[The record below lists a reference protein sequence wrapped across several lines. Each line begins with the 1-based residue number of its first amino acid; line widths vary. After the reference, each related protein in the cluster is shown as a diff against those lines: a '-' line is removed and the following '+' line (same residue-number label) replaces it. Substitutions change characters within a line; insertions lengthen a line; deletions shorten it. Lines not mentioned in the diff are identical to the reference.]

1 MSSVRAKFLCF
12 SLTVPILK
20 GSIMQIKHIAL
31 AAMAVVA
38 ASQAQAFTNV
48 TGASASSVGY
58 VESLNSICNNGTA
71 AAPTVA
77 VYVRRSTVTLPN
89 GTTAVNTGALG
100 NSFTVACPVNFA
112 GTADNEVRFDVAGG
126 SLNAIL
132 KAATT
137 PTTETG
143 VANGTFLPS
152 QAGNTNCT
160 ATAGT
165 GPLAFLGTRLN
176 ICATS
181 VATASGKSVG
191 GFMDV
196 EPAIFKAQNVIKG
209 TYAATPATFSQA
221 FALGVSKELYEALQ
235 AAQGLT
241 VGAVNAANQPSIGK
255 AQVVSIINNVD
266 FNDAKN
272 LGASFLVPGTAK
284 TNLTYCRRPNTSGTQ
299 MSAELYF
306 LNNPTA
312 SGKLAG
318 ADSSHE
324 PQVFDSVTAAN
335 NTVVV
340 DNGTGNTLTVIAN
353 NGTGDVK
360 NCLNHTAPAATTAN
374 PNPAPVTPAGDF
386 AIGILSAENNPVAT
400 NSLDTYRLVKIN
412 GASTTDGAANDQ
424 QTANATK
431 GLYDFVFESVVF
443 NPSNNAV
450 LKAINS
456 GVKTTNTP
464 GLFLN
469 TNSATPESNFGRN
482 GSSTNNYQS
491 N

>member
-1 MSSVRAKFLCF
+1 
-12 SLTVPILK
+12 
-20 GSIMQIKHIAL
+20 MQIKHIAL

-38 ASQAQAFTNV
+38 ATQAQAV
-48 TGASASSVGY
+48 TRISGASASSVGY

-71 AAPTVA
+71 AAPTVT
-77 VYVRRSTVTLPN
+77 VYVRRSTVTLSG
-89 GTTAVNTGALG
+89 GTTAVATGALG
-100 NSFTVACPVNFA
+100 NSFTVTCPANFA
-112 GTADNEVRFDVAGG
+112 GTSENEVRVDVAGG

-132 KAATT
+132 KSGSVQAVD
-137 PTTETG
+137 TG
-143 VANGTFLPS
+143 VNGTFLPA
-152 QAGNTNCT
+152 QPGNTNCT

-165 GPLAFLGTRLN
+165 GPLAFLGTRLS

-181 VATASGKSVG
+181 VATESAKSVG

-196 EPAIFKAQNVIKG
+196 EPAIFKAQGVIKG
-209 TYAATPATFSQA
+209 TYATTPATFSQS

-235 AAQGLT
+235 GAQGLT
-241 VGAVNAANQPSIGK
+241 VGSVTPANQPSIGK
-255 AQVVSIINNVD
+255 AQIVSIINSTD

-272 LGASFLVPGTAK
+272 NGASFLVPGTTK

-299 MSAELYF
+299 MAAELYF

-312 SGKLAG
+312 KTGSF
-318 ADSSHE
+318 DTSHD
-324 PQVFDSVTAAN
+324 PQVFDTVTAAN

-340 DNGTGNTLTVIAN
+340 DNGTGNTLTVIVN

-360 NCLNHTAPAATTAN
+360 NCLNHAAPAATASN
-374 PNPAPVTPAGDF
+374 PNPAPVTPVGDF

-400 NSLDTYRLVKIN
+400 NSLDTFRLVKIN
-412 GASTTDGAANDQ
+412 GASTTDGTATDQ
-424 QTANATK
+424 QTANAVK
-431 GLYDFVFESVVF
+431 GLYDFVYESVVF
-443 NPSNNAV
+443 NPTNNAV
-450 LKAINS
+450 LKAINT

>member
-1 MSSVRAKFLCF
+1 
-12 SLTVPILK
+12 
-20 GSIMQIKHIAL
+20 MQIKHIAL

-38 ASQAQAFTNV
+38 ATQAQAVTNV

-77 VYVRRSTVTLPN
+77 VYVRRSTVTLPG
-89 GTTAVNTGALG
+89 GTTAVATGALG
-100 NSFTVACPVNFA
+100 NSFTVTCPSNVA
-112 GTADNEVRFDVAGG
+112 GTAENEVRFDVAGG

-132 KAATT
+132 KASTT

-209 TYAATPATFSQA
+209 TYAVTPATFSQA
-221 FALGVSKELYEALQ
+221 FALGVSKSLYEALQ
-235 AAQGLT
+235 SAQGLS

-255 AQVVSIINNVD
+255 AQVVTIINSND

-272 LGASFLVPGTAK
+272 LGASFLVPGTTK
-284 TNLTYCRRPNTSGTQ
+284 TNLTYCRRPNISGTQ
-299 MSAELYF
+299 MAAELYF

-312 SGKLAG
+312 TGKLTG
-318 ADSSHE
+318 ADTSHD

-340 DNGTGNTLTVIAN
+340 DNGTGNTLTVLVN
-353 NGTGDVK
+353 NGTGNVK
-360 NCLNHTAPAATTAN
+360 DCLNNVT
-374 PNPAPVTPAGDF
+374 TPAGEF
-386 AIGILSAENNPVAT
+386 AIGVLSAENNPVAT

-412 GASTTDGAANDQ
+412 GASTTDGATTDQ

-443 NPSNNAV
+443 NPTNNAV
-450 LKAINS
+450 LKAINT

-469 TNSATPESNFGRN
+469 SNSATPESNFGRN

>member
-12 SLTVPILK
+12 SLTVLSIK

-89 GTTAVNTGALG
+89 GTTAVATGALG
-100 NSFTVACPVNFA
+100 NSFTVTCPANFA

-196 EPAIFKAQNVIKG
+196 EPAIFKAQSVIKG
-209 TYAATPATFSQA
+209 SYAVTPATFSQA
-221 FALGVSKELYEALQ
+221 FALGVSKSLYEALQ
-235 AAQGLT
+235 AAQGLS

-255 AQVVSIINNVD
+255 AQVVSIINSND

-272 LGASFLVPGTAK
+272 LGASFLVPGTTK

-312 SGKLAG
+312 TGKLTG
-318 ADSSHE
+318 ADTSHD

-340 DNGTGNTLTVIAN
+340 DNGTGNTLTVLVN
-353 NGTGDVK
+353 NGTGNVK
-360 NCLNHTAPAATTAN
+360 DCLNNVT
-374 PNPAPVTPAGDF
+374 TPAGDF

-412 GASTTDGAANDQ
+412 GASTTDGSATDQ
-424 QTANATK
+424 QTANAIK

-450 LKAINS
+450 LKAINT

>member
-1 MSSVRAKFLCF
+1 
-12 SLTVPILK
+12 
-20 GSIMQIKHIAL
+20 MQIKHIAL

-38 ASQAQAFTNV
+38 ATQAQAFTNV

-71 AAPTVA
+71 AAPTVT
-77 VYVRRSTVTLPN
+77 VYVRRSTVTLP
-89 GTTAVNTGALG
+89 GGATAVATGALG
-100 NSFTVACPVNFA
+100 NSFTVACPSNFA

-152 QAGNTNCT
+152 QAGNANCT

-181 VATASGKSVG
+181 VATVSGKSVG

-209 TYAATPATFSQA
+209 TYAATPATFSQS
-221 FALGVSKELYEALQ
+221 FALGVSKSLYEALQ
-235 AAQGLT
+235 SAQGLT
-241 VGAVNAANQPSIGK
+241 VGAVNAANQPTIGK

-272 LGASFLVPGTAK
+272 LGPSFLVPGTAK

-318 ADSSHE
+318 ADASHE

-340 DNGTGNTLTVIAN
+340 DNGTGNTLTVLVN
-353 NGTGDVK
+353 NGTGNVK
-360 NCLNHTAPAATTAN
+360 DCLNNVT
-374 PNPAPVTPAGDF
+374 TPAGDF

-412 GASTTDGAANDQ
+412 GASTTDGSATDQ